1 MNSTRSLAVA
11 EFVLGLS
18 WTTLP
23 PDIQR
28 QALRC
33 VLDLCGCGLA
43 GSRTRVAAILRT
55 YVRETYGPG
64 GCHRDWLARA
74 RIIMRRYAG
83 ECLRSI
89 RLGSRRR
96 RSVDEGTSGGRHLPR
111 RPRCSSRSR
120 AVRSRVPHGGGGGV
134 RGSNARWT
142 NPPSPLPLLPWDG
155 GLGADRC

>member
-64 GCHRDWLARA
+64 GATV
-74 RIIMRRYAG
+74 I
-83 ECLRSI
+83 
-89 RLGSRRR
+89 GSR
-96 RSVDEGTSGGRHLPR
+96 EPA
-111 RPRCSSRSR
+111 SSCG
-120 AVRSRVPHGGGGGV
+120 ATLA
-134 RGSNARWT
+134 NASQY
-142 NPPSPLPLLPWDG
+142 PPWISTTEIG
-155 GLGADRC
+155 